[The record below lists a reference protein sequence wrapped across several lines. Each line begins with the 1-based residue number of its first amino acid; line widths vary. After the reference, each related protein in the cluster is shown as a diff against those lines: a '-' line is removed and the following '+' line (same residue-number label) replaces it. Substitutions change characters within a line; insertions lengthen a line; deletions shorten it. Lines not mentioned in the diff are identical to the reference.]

1 MAIKEEVG
9 LIFFSRFL
17 VFPVITVRGLLS
29 ARASLDRQHLATLW
43 GPEFEKRSGPIRV
56 RSAVWRCHLSLGWN

>member
-1 MAIKEEVG
+1 MYYNTLYKVFFSKNMAIKEEVG

-29 ARASLDRQHLATLW
+29 ARASLDRQHLATL
-43 GPEFEKRSGPIRV
+43 
-56 RSAVWRCHLSLGWN
+56 